1 MKKNVVALGV
11 AALVAG
17 ATLSTVSLA
26 AVIPPGPVSP
36 GVGDFGGLNVVG
48 GAPAATTLAVAPNGI
63 GHKLIIPYFNAQQG
77 NSTLIN
83 LVNTDSVHGKA
94 VKVRFR
100 SAQNSDDILDFTV
113 FLSPNDVW
121 TARVEQGASGL
132 ARLVTTDNSCT
143 APFNVRSAD
152 NRTEVATNF
161 VPDRLNP
168 NATEEQRFA
177 WTREGYVEIFTM
189 ADIVQP
195 TDARREAR
203 GIDDIGA
210 AITMRRYGPDA
221 TSPTFYNVIKHNAA
235 GVALCGDGLTGA
247 AQTAFLDD
255 LRLIERFDTAAEA
268 AAMLL
273 APPTTGL
280 MGNWTI
286 ARVGEGLSFTGE
298 ATAIVATDAAGTP
311 GQGNFVMFPQSSE
324 SYADVRGRPIR
335 SNSADPLFAVDP
347 VANPDAFLQ
356 AAFFD
361 LPDLSTPYTSFI
373 NPFDPAGERLTGN
386 AGDQAIALSNTIS
399 SSLIG
404 NEFVSVLEA
413 QFRTDWTFSMPTR
426 RYFVAVAYQA
436 NEGATAADPR
446 RPGLVVNDGVSL
458 HSVVIGTGAATNVN
472 IQGDIFGFAGALAS
486 TTVKL
491 VGDRAC
497 VALAADAVTPY
508 DRSERTPTVVGQL
521 VVSPSTPQA
530 PNRVTLCGEV
540 SVLSF
545 NRPNTTA
552 SGVLGATSAFQNV
565 TVPYDS
571 GWATVRLNSSAE
583 QRGLP
588 VLGHAF
594 MRAEGGITPG
604 VNSNFGLTFE
614 HRRLAGPG
622 AP

>member
-17 ATLSTVSLA
+17 ATLSTVALA
-26 AVIPPGPVSP
+26 AVIPPGPVGTP
-36 GVGDFGGLNVVG
+36 GVDNFGG
-48 GAPAATTLAVAPNGI
+48 AASPAATQLAVAPNGI
-63 GHKLIIPYFNAQQG
+63 GHKLVIPYFNAQEG

-195 TDARREAR
+195 TDALRAAR
-203 GIDDIGA
+203 GIDNIGA

-298 ATAIVATDAAGTP
+298 ATAIVATDATGTP

-324 SYADVRGRPIR
+324 SYADVRGRTIR
-335 SNSADPLFAVDP
+335 DNSADPLFAVDSA
-347 VANPDAFLQ
+347 ANPDAFLQ

-361 LPDLSTPYTSFI
+361 LPDLSTPYTSAL
-373 NPFDPAGERLTGN
+373 NAGDERTVGN
-386 AGDQAIALSNTIS
+386 AGTQAINLSNTIS

-436 NEGATAADPR
+436 NAGATAADPR
-446 RPGLVVNDGVSL
+446 RPGLVVNEEGYPAEST
-458 HSVVIGTGAATNVN
+458 VVGTGVGTNVN
-472 IQGDIFGFAGALAS
+472 IDGTIFGAAGTLAS

-571 GWATVRLNSSAE
+571 GWATVRLNSGA
-583 QRGLP
+583 QQQGLP

-614 HRRLAGPG
+614 HRRLAGP
-622 AP
+622 ATP